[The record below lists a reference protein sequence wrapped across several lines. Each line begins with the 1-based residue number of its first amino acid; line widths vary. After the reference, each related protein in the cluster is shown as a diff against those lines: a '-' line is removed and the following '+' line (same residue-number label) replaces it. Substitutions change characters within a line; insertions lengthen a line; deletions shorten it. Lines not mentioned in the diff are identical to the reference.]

1 MNRENRCVD
10 FIYHCFVFPSSR
22 KRGGADKYK
31 SDRIYKN
38 IMSKLLWKN
47 DKGVYD
53 LIYRYLIYKRERPI
67 YPSEEK
73 VTFENIC
80 HYRFVIS
87 NPLWRL
93 ASVNKKHDALTLESV
108 NVDLERFD
116 FFIEHRL
123 QSLGNELVP
132 LGNIYAHSLS
142 QNEVEGFIDAV
153 LSLFYCTLE
162 KESYPVKG
170 AFEHIPSID
179 TLSVIF
185 INLMKMSERDK
196 NSMLLPSNSIAE
208 MFFSLHGGALLLSKD
223 NRLVGAMLQ
232 VLVDSIILSA
242 MNDESARHLRKKAIA
257 AIIYGA
263 EQVSL
268 TTFDE
273 RLLHKLES
281 LVYSDEHTIEYLSK
295 FVFSSIKSCWW
306 FSTLLT
312 SAKDKK
318 EKVIYLKSVLN
329 SFSMTYQQIDA
340 LLQKISSANSTKR
353 CKARKSTEEVKQLIF
368 NVAPSVRVHFEQL
381 YFEKRK
387 TNKELTKKKLITD
400 IIEAEYLKVCRSPNR
415 NSSFPNEKRRQN
427 NSLRM
432 PPWKNKNRHS
442 NNEIQDAPHT
452 SAFLDN
458 VNENGVSTATSE
470 VPQSHQ
476 QPTSAELP
484 ASDVVEN
491 EGQGVDA
498 PNPMIDTSA
507 VLQELQKN
515 LGG

>member
-1 MNRENRCVD
+1 M
-10 FIYHCFVFPSSR
+10 
-22 KRGGADKYK
+22 
-31 SDRIYKN
+31 
-38 IMSKLLWKN
+38 
-47 DKGVYD
+47 
-53 LIYRYLIYKRERPI
+53 
-67 YPSEEK
+67 
-73 VTFENIC
+73 
-80 HYRFVIS
+80 
-87 NPLWRL
+87 
-93 ASVNKKHDALTLESV
+93 
-108 NVDLERFD
+108 
-116 FFIEHRL
+116 
-123 QSLGNELVP
+123 
-132 LGNIYAHSLS
+132 
-142 QNEVEGFIDAV
+142 
-153 LSLFYCTLE
+153 
-162 KESYPVKG
+162 
-170 AFEHIPSID
+170 
-179 TLSVIF
+179 
-185 INLMKMSERDK
+185 
-196 NSMLLPSNSIAE
+196 
-208 MFFSLHGGALLLSKD
+208 SKD

-273 RLLHKLES
+273 HLLHKLEN

-329 SFSMTYQQIDA
+329 SFSMTYQQIDV
-340 LLQKISSANSTKR
+340 LLQRISSANSTKR
-353 CKARKSTEEVKQLIF
+353 SKARKSAEEVKQLIF

-381 YFEKRK
+381 YFERRK

-400 IIEAEYLKVCRSPNR
+400 IIEAEYLKVCCSPNR

-432 PPWKNKNRHS
+432 PPWKNKKRHS

-458 VNENGVSTATSE
+458 VNENSVSTAPPE

-476 QPTSAELP
+476 PPTSAELP

-491 EGQGVDA
+491 EGQGADA
-498 PNPMIDTSA
+498 PNPRIDTSA
-507 VLQELQKN
+507 ALQELKKN